1 MDSKWATVLGTMGG
15 LCTGE
20 TVCPSVWYK
29 QHFKSDASISSAFVR
44 DLHITDILSDTDKN
58 DNCSPFSPSAPG
70 NSLPETRFA
79 YSISFVADGVNLL
92 QGEGHIRYP
101 DNEDF
106 QSYAL
111 WIDDIGWGGVADHPL
126 IPVVY
131 QDDSVDEDD
140 I

>member
-1 MDSKWATVLGTMGG
+1 VRQFVQASDSTLNFTHRIRQRS
-15 LCTGE
+15 LEICILLD
-20 TVCPSVWYK
+20 
-29 QHFKSDASISSAFVR
+29 F
-44 DLHITDILSDTDKN
+44 LSDTDKN

-131 QDDSVDEDD
+131 QNDSVDEDD

>member
-1 MDSKWATVLGTMGG
+1 MTLVPLVSSPKLTFFITL
-15 LCTGE
+15 
-20 TVCPSVWYK
+20 PSVC
-29 QHFKSDASISSAFVR
+29 AVR
-44 DLHITDILSDTDKN
+44 SY
-58 DNCSPFSPSAPG
+58 SAPG
-70 NSLPETRFA
+70 NSLPDTRFA

-131 QDDSVDEDD
+131 QEESEDD
-140 I
+140 R

>member
-1 MDSKWATVLGTMGG
+1 MRR
-15 LCTGE
+15 C
-20 TVCPSVWYK
+20 
-29 QHFKSDASISSAFVR
+29 KSHASTSQCLLEIFNG
-44 DLHITDILSDTDKN
+44 TDKG
-58 DNCSPFSPSAPG
+58 DFSCLFSPSAPG
-70 NSLPETRFA
+70 NSLPDTRFA

-131 QDDSVDEDD
+131 QDDNVDEDD